1 MNMLRIATTCL
12 SLTAALL
19 ALPVAAQERG
29 EEILGS
35 IVSVN
40 GRNLVVS
47 RENGPEVHVRVTP
60 STRVE
65 FTDSGD
71 RRLFPNPGVGDLR
84 AGMGVRFVYGTG
96 TLDHISVHYVPE
108 GTGPAPAPLPPTA
121 APTQVKARIQ
131 SVTGGGRE
139 ITADVAGRTER
150 YRVEGRDGTR
160 VARGDLVIL
169 TVENRGGGRVV
180 TRIDPAELYG
190 TVTRLDSRARTV
202 SIDVDGRVE
211 NYRVENRDLLDG
223 LSVGSTVRFETEER
237 PGGSRVITALRRD
250 TRRR

>member
-1 MNMLRIATTCL
+1 MLRTATTCL
-12 SLTAALL
+12 SLMAAALI

-29 EEILGS
+29 EEIVGS
-35 IVSVN
+35 ITSVD
-40 GRNLVVS
+40 GRTLVIS
-47 RENGPEVHVRVTP
+47 RENRPEVRVRVTP

-71 RRLFPNPGVGDLR
+71 RRLFPNPSVGDLR

-108 GTGPAPAPLPPTA
+108 RTAPAGAPLPATA
-121 APTQVKARIQ
+121 APTQIKARIQ

-139 ITADVAGRTER
+139 ITADVAGRSER
-150 YRVEGRDGTR
+150 FRVEGRDGTR
-160 VARGDLVIL
+160 VGRGDLVVL
-169 TVENRGGGRVV
+169 TVEDRGGARVV

-190 TVTRLDSRARTV
+190 RITRLDSRARTV

-211 NYRVENRDLLDG
+211 SYRVENRDLLDG
-223 LSVGSTVRFETEER
+223 LSVGSAVRFETEER
-237 PGGSRVITALRRD
+237 ARGSRVITALRRD
-250 TRRR
+250 TLRR

>member
-1 MNMLRIATTCL
+1 MPRTTTTGL
-12 SLTAALL
+12 SLMAAALL
-19 ALPVAAQERG
+19 ALSVAAQERG
-29 EEILGS
+29 EEIVGS
-35 IVSVN
+35 IASMD
-40 GRNLVVS
+40 GRTLVIS
-47 RENGPEVHVRVTP
+47 RENRPEVRVKVTP

-84 AGMGVRFVYGTG
+84 TGMGVRFVYGTG

-108 GTGPAPAPLPPTA
+108 RTAPPATPLPPTA
-121 APTQVKARIQ
+121 APTQIKARIQ

-139 ITADVAGRTER
+139 ITADVAGRSER
-150 YRVEGRDGTR
+150 FRVDGRDATQ

-169 TVENRGGGRVV
+169 TVEDRGGARVV

-190 TVTRLDSRARTV
+190 TITRIDSGRRSA
-202 SIDVDGRVE
+202 SIDVDGRVQ
-211 NYRVENRDLLDG
+211 NYLVENRDLLDG

-237 PGGSRVITALRRD
+237 AGGTRVITALRRD
-250 TRRR
+250 ALRR